1 MNRIRVGGTVLNLDA
16 IACFVIEA
24 NIIRFTSIGVQEVQF
39 ERGRNLTTEQ
49 FDTLSAWL
57 LNAANCP
64 ATTVIA

>member
-1 MNRIRVGGTVLNLDA
+1 MNRIRIGNTFINLDA
-16 IACFVIEA
+16 VGCYTVGQ
-24 NIIRFTSIGVQEVQF
+24 NIIIFTTIGVCELQY

-64 ATTVIA
+64 AVSVI